1 MKTDNRWHEKK
12 HICWY
17 QFPICHC
24 DLIRLY
30 CKDNKKLENDINA
43 KLLLEVTA
51 FDLTVFNTIH
61 VKMDSTTSVLF
72 WNYIT
77 KILDTQMEESND
89 NDKKQELCFFSE
101 TLRWL
106 SINYTFR
113 GRTTIFQQC
122 WTISLVCFKLFC
134 FDYWISAG
142 MVLWPRWSRPQN
154 CAIPLVLIA
163 QVCENP
169 LLILLIDPKSAGTVF
184 TP

>member
-61 VKMDSTTSVLF
+61 VKMDSATSALF

-134 FDYWISAG
+134 FDSFF
-142 MVLWPRWSRPQN
+142 RWFRTWEVSKG
-154 CAIPLVLIA
+154 PLCRKQCIA
-163 QVCENP
+163 V
-169 LLILLIDPKSAGTVF
+169 
-184 TP
+184 